1 MIQYDLSS
9 HLSFYFFYFF
19 YSYFFY
25 SSYSDID
32 LLQKRDRQ
40 RESTSIAAV
49 MTHLAPL
56 TPGPEANSC
65 PHLSQCPCIQWAARL
80 GSPGSHHSI
89 HTPLRRKQMGN
100 SSPMSLSIPRCKLRL
115 LEESFGWGRGGM
127 GTDCL
132 RWHVPCYTVV
142 GGKVW
147 NTCLL
152 SENTQKYPSTY

>member
-1 MIQYDLSS
+1 MGLCPALSRRGVPR
-9 HLSFYFFYFF
+9 LGRFGAPRTTREWALGCGTGEPRRLARYNPKRCFYFFYFFYFF

-115 LEESFGWGRGGM
+115 LEESFG
-127 GTDCL
+127 
-132 RWHVPCYTVV
+132 
-142 GGKVW
+142 
-147 NTCLL
+147 
-152 SENTQKYPSTY
+152 